1 MKLFLTVFQEMI
13 NEKVSD
19 NKISEETLR
28 RMAAEYKRLSSSEQA
43 KSIQILQDV
52 LQDYDLIVYYMS
64 LLLKMTQDSK
74 ILFCLEKVLISDQY
88 PLWDR
93 MNDMSHMYAHLFLY
107 PNLCEEKE
115 EYRCIRNVYEHI
127 VDEIQIKMKSV
138 FSYIPYAV
146 RKKCVIIVLRVL
158 LSNRHAPTKLARYIY
173 DY

>member
-93 MNDMSHMYAHLFLY
+93 MNDMSHV
-107 PNLCEEKE
+107 CT
-115 EYRCIRNVYEHI
+115 
-127 VDEIQIKMKSV
+127 SV
-138 FSYIPYAV
+138 S
-146 RKKCVIIVLRVL
+146 
-158 LSNRHAPTKLARYIY
+158 LSKFV
-173 DY
+173 